1 MIIAVTSW
9 RGVGATTTALMLAA
23 ALAVDDETWL
33 VEADPA
39 GGVLSGRLHVAAHE
53 LGALERLSFPTGSAV
68 PSADELAHHRG
79 ALHLLTAPVDPFR
92 ASACHT
98 PRVPWSTS
106 LRDLGRDVVIDV
118 GRLRQGTPAWSLLA
132 LADTVVAVLS
142 PEVGAAVA
150 SAEWLRAAGRVS
162 SSDPGFDPDDVRM
175 VAVASPGGVAF
186 DRSALADEFGA
197 RWGAWLPWEPAV
209 VDLVERGAALDDRR
223 LRRSALVAA
232 CTELASTVARR
243 VEVPA

>member
-9 RGVGATTTALMLAA
+9 RGVGTTTTALVLAA
-23 ALAVDDETWL
+23 ALAVTDETWL

-39 GGVLSGRLHVAAHE
+39 GGVLSGRLHVAAKE
-53 LGALERLSFPTGSAV
+53 LGALERLSFPTGSTV
-68 PSADELAHHRG
+68 PSVDELAHHRG
-79 ALHLLTAPVDPFR
+79 ALHVLTAPVDPFR

-98 PRVPWSTS
+98 PRMPWSSS
-106 LRDLGRDVVIDV
+106 LRELGRDVVLDV
-118 GRLRQGTPAWSLLA
+118 GRMRQGTPAWSLLT
-132 LADTVVAVLS
+132 LADVVVSVLS

-162 SSDPGFDPDDVRM
+162 SSDPGLDVDDVRM
-175 VAVASPGGVAF
+175 AAVASPGGVAF
-186 DRSALADEFGA
+186 DRTALADEFGE

-209 VDLVERGAALDDRR
+209 VDLVERGAGLDDRR

-232 CTELASTVARR
+232 CTELAESLARR
-243 VEVPA
+243 VEVTA